1 MFDLKFFILVKYIM
15 NMKSTIE
22 REKVY
27 LLKKRNACNYRCDL
41 EVYSLQLESIIRS
54 DLLKREQARI
64 LFIYVENCAIY
75 FGEYCFK
82 KY

>member
-1 MFDLKFFILVKYIM
+1 M
-15 NMKSTIE
+15 NSTIE

-27 LLKKRNACNYRCDL
+27 LLEKRNAWNYRCDL
-41 EVYSLQLESIIRS
+41 ELYALQLESIKRKE
-54 DLLKREQARI
+54 LLKTDEAKI